1 MRDRWHD
8 VAQLKRHDLARH
20 IAGHCG
26 NKICTSVRLA
36 LNMHACVILSISNA
50 GAFICQKRGY
60 RRGGAENTGPSH
72 RDWTM
77 QNWNTTDQITRLE
90 NAGPE
95 NDKRNLINQTLQ
107 MK

>member
-1 MRDRWHD
+1 MQEHLF
-8 VAQLKRHDLARH
+8 AKREV
-20 IAGHCG
+20 
-26 NKICTSVRLA
+26 T
-36 LNMHACVILSISNA
+36 
-50 GAFICQKRGY
+50 
-60 RRGGAENTGPSH
+60 GGEGVENTGPSH
-72 RDWTM
+72 RGWTM

>member
-20 IAGHCG
+20 IAGHCE

-60 RRGGAENTGPSH
+60 RRGGGGKYRTKSQGLDNAELEYDGPNH
-72 RDWTM
+72 K
-77 QNWNTTDQITRLE
+77 
-90 NAGPE
+90 A
-95 NDKRNLINQTLQ
+95 
-107 MK
+107 